1 MAKKLLAFIMA
12 LSCVFSL
19 LFCVPASAV
28 HYQNGFSSGESRK
41 AAASLAVKLSATTY
55 EYTGSAITPKV
66 KVTYGGKTL
75 KNGTD
80 YTVGYTAGRKNV
92 GRYSVKVTLKG
103 RYKGTKTVYF
113 YIVPKKPTILS
124 VTAGN
129 KSVTVKWKAVSA
141 QADGYILEYSTSSS
155 FKNAK
160 SVAIKGKSTTS
171 RTLSGLANGQKYYF
185 RLKAYKI
192 VSLNGKY
199 VTYRSYASAARYAVP
214 SAATGQQIT
223 VIINKSSKVFHVSS
237 SCSAVKRMS
246 AKNKGTMKGTV
257 SQIKAAGY
265 KPCGIC
271 AKKYK

>member
-1 MAKKLLAFIMA
+1 MTKRIFALVMA
-12 LSCVFSL
+12 LACVLSTA
-19 LFCVPASAV
+19 FCVPASAV
-28 HYQNGFSSGESRK
+28 RFQDDFSAGESRK
-41 AAASLAVKLSATTY
+41 AASSLSVKLSAMIY
-55 EYTGSAITPKV
+55 EYTGSAITPRV
-66 KVTYGGKTL
+66 TVTYGGKTL

-80 YTVGYTAGRKNV
+80 YAVSYSAGRQNV
-92 GRYSVKVTLKG
+92 GRYYVKVTLKG
-103 RYKGTKTVYF
+103 KYKGTKTVYF
-113 YIVPKKPTILS
+113 DIVPKRPTIIS

-129 KSVTVKWKAVSA
+129 KSVTVKWKALTA

-160 SVAIKGKSTTS
+160 SLTIKGRSITS

-185 RLKAYKI
+185 RLRAYKI
-192 VSLNGKY
+192 VSLNGKN
-199 VTYRSYASAARYAVP
+199 VTYRSYASAVKYAVP

-257 SQIKAAGY
+257 NQIKAAGY

-271 AKKYK
+271 AKKYQ